1 MRVICAQLLP
11 LAPLVAVAFLVLAAG
26 MLPLMLVLACASLG
40 EDFLARP
47 MKRPFRLHSR
57 YGKLLG
63 WYMALILLTLVVLLG
78 LMLLAIV
85 CDVDAGGEPLGHG
98 ARIVLVIMASAVLSV
113 VSIVTWKLIAMGR
126 GLPKLYVG
134 VDELLVILRGRKTSI
149 PLDCIE
155 TILRHGGLIRIVFTP
170 ESGFGEPL
178 LAELRGAHVRKA
190 ILKRDDIP
198 WLEQI
203 VETEGLDL
211 VELTQEEWES
221 ELKSS

>member
-26 MLPLMLVLACASLG
+26 MLPLMLVLACASLIA
-40 EDFLARP
+40 ELLARP

-57 YGKLLG
+57 YGRLLG
-63 WYMALILLTLVVLLG
+63 WYMALVLLTLVVLLG
-78 LMLLAIV
+78 LMLLALV
-85 CDVDAGGEPLGHG
+85 GDVDAGGEPLGHG
-98 ARIVLVIMASAVLSV
+98 TRIVLIIVACIVLSV
-113 VSIVTWKLIAMGR
+113 LSFVTWKGIAMGR
-126 GLPKLYVG
+126 GMPKLYVG

-155 TILRHGGLIRIVFTP
+155 TILRHHGLIRIVFTP

-178 LAELRGAHVRKA
+178 LAELRGAAVRETV
-190 ILKRDDIP
+190 LERDDIP
-198 WLEQI
+198 WLEQV

-211 VELTQEEWES
+211 VELTKEEWES